1 MTALLDTNIIIDVL
15 RRRNGR
21 DLQLLQFL
29 SQDNRPAVTS
39 VVMTEV
45 YMGAISPKQLQAAA
59 GLLGS
64 MHYFPVTPPC
74 ARLAGLLY
82 SEWRAKGIT
91 LALPDVTIAAVCLEN
106 GIPLISDNTRH
117 FPMPELK
124 LVTLPFGG

>member
-15 RRRNGR
+15 RKRNGR

-29 SQDNRPAVTS
+29 NQNNRPVVTS
-39 VVMTEV
+39 VVITEV
-45 YMGAISPKQLQAAA
+45 YMGAASPQQIQAAA
-59 GLLGS
+59 SLLGS
-64 MHYFPVTPPC
+64 MDYLPVTPSS

-91 LALPDVTIAAVCLEN
+91 LSFPDLTIAAVCLEN
-106 GIPLISDNTRH
+106 GIPLVSDNSRH
-117 FPMPELK
+117 FPMPELR

>member
-1 MTALLDTNIIIDVL
+1 
-15 RRRNGR
+15 
-21 DLQLLQFL
+21 
-29 SQDNRPAVTS
+29 
-39 VVMTEV
+39 
-45 YMGAISPKQLQAAA
+45 
-59 GLLGS
+59 
-64 MHYFPVTPPC
+64 MHYLSVTPAC

-91 LALPDVTIAAVCLEN
+91 LSLPDATIAAVCLEN